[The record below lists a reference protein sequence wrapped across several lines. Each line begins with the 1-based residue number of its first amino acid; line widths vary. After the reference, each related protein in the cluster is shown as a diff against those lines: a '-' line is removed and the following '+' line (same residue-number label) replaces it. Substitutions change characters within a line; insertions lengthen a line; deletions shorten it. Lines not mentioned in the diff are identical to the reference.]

1 MTASSGASFA
11 GRHAAFE
18 IVVGHELE
26 VRAHL
31 VGQIVIESAAKMQG
45 SSEFRPPF
53 AHGSPLRG
61 QNAPHSFDEA
71 QPSRFRGNELRAAQS
86 RQAVILGAASV
97 EGFFPLRRNPAPLQQ
112 ALQRGV
118 KRAIVHEKLVFGL
131 ALEKLRNA
139 VGVIRCNL
147 QAAKNEHFKRAL
159 EQFEGVPL
167 IVYRRHPIYLRP
179 QNVFVKCLAA
189 FDQNL
194 LILFG
199 LVWSSGKI

>member
-31 VGQIVIESAAKMQG
+31 VGEVVIESAAKMQG

-71 QPSRFRGNELRAAQS
+71 QPSRFRGNELRSEERRVGKECRTLMLAE
-86 RQAVILGAASV
+86 RYEKKIVDEISV
-97 EGFFPLRRNPAPLQQ
+97 ETI
-112 ALQRGV
+112 
-118 KRAIVHEKLVFGL
+118 KT
-131 ALEKLRNA
+131 
-139 VGVIRCNL
+139 
-147 QAAKNEHFKRAL
+147 
-159 EQFEGVPL
+159 
-167 IVYRRHPIYLRP
+167 
-179 QNVFVKCLAA
+179 
-189 FDQNL
+189 
-194 LILFG
+194 
-199 LVWSSGKI
+199 

>member
-31 VGQIVIESAAKMQG
+31 VGEVVIESAAKMQG

-71 QPSRFRGNELRAAQS
+71 QPSRFRDRKSTRLNS
-86 RQAVILGAASV
+86 SHITISYAV
-97 EGFFPLRRNPAPLQQ
+97 F
-112 ALQRGV
+112 
-118 KRAIVHEKLVFGL
+118 
-131 ALEKLRNA
+131 
-139 VGVIRCNL
+139 
-147 QAAKNEHFKRAL
+147 
-159 EQFEGVPL
+159 
-167 IVYRRHPIYLRP
+167 
-179 QNVFVKCLAA
+179 CLKKKTTNTYTYSAR
-189 FDQNL
+189 
-194 LILFG
+194 
-199 LVWSSGKI
+199 

>member
-31 VGQIVIESAAKMQG
+31 VGEVVIESAAKMQG

-61 QNAPHSFDEA
+61 QDAPHGFNEA
-71 QPSRFRGNELRAAQS
+71 QPSRFCGDQLRAAQS

-97 EGFFPLRRNPAPLQQ
+97 GGFFPLRRNPAPLQQ
-112 ALQRGV
+112 ALERGV

-159 EQFEGVPL
+159 EQLEGAPL
-167 IVYRRHPIYLRP
+167 IVYRRHSTCLRP
-179 QNVFVKCLAA
+179 QTLFVK
-189 FDQNL
+189 
-194 LILFG
+194 
-199 LVWSSGKI
+199 